1 MSGIKQLIVLA
12 LALPTAQAFCCFWSS
27 TNDACECD
35 AVASDGSWCAASEDQ
50 CLQCGDARWCD
61 DEPEEPEDTCKG
73 DYSACEGCGG
83 EQCTFCAAEQDVNC
97 CVAEGGDL
105 YECCEASAPFSWRY
119 SMNECDSVAHKT
131 PEPTP
136 AEPSCKGDYSAC
148 QGCGGEQC
156 TFCAAE
162 QDVNCCVAEGGDL
175 YECCEASAP
184 FSWSLASRKC
194 ASVAHKTPAPTPA
207 EPSCK
212 GDYSACQGCGGEQC
226 TYCAAMEDIK
236 CCLSTGADSLASDI
250 GRVGLL
256 QSCCDASAPFSWRY
270 NDECQALVDDD
281 DDDDDD
287 TATQPPTVTPE
298 VEWRLGDAGDSCD
311 ETCED
316 DGLACAE
323 DYLED
328 SNAQLDFMDVL
339 GPLGLGCTSVRG
351 PKPNYAAPYVNHK
364 GKCFTKLQTSTY
376 SCSKSGSTKRRVCA
390 CSVRKHASSSG
401 RFVASAR
408 VTPVGAGLDDG
419 SRDDRAVAGPRDRA
433 DDSPADRGRFGH
445 QILSDPN
452 TGQWI

>member
-50 CLQCGDARWCD
+50 CLQCGDAQWCD

-73 DYSACEGCGG
+73 DYSACQGCGG
-83 EQCTFCAAEQDVNC
+83 EQCTYCSAEQDVNCCVAEGGDLYECCEASAPFSWRYSMNECDSVAHKTPEPTPAEPSCKGDYTACQGCGGEQCTYCSAEQDVNC

-156 TFCAAE
+156 TYCSAE

-184 FSWSLASRKC
+184 FSWRYSMNEC
-194 ASVAHKTPAPTPA
+194 DSVAHKTPEPTPA

-212 GDYSACQGCGGEQC
+212 GDYSACQGCSGEQC

-236 CCLSTGADSLASDI
+236 CCP
-250 GRVGLL
+250 
-256 QSCCDASAPFSWRY
+256 QSERRLPPPP
-270 NDECQALVDDD
+270 
-281 DDDDDD
+281 
-287 TATQPPTVTPE
+287 AT
-298 VEWRLGDAGDSCD
+298 
-311 ETCED
+311 
-316 DGLACAE
+316 
-323 DYLED
+323 
-328 SNAQLDFMDVL
+328 
-339 GPLGLGCTSVRG
+339 
-351 PKPNYAAPYVNHK
+351 PN
-364 GKCFTKLQTSTY
+364 S
-376 SCSKSGSTKRRVCA
+376 
-390 CSVRKHASSSG
+390 
-401 RFVASAR
+401 
-408 VTPVGAGLDDG
+408 
-419 SRDDRAVAGPRDRA
+419 
-433 DDSPADRGRFGH
+433 
-445 QILSDPN
+445 
-452 TGQWI
+452 

>member
-50 CLQCGDARWCD
+50 CLQCGDAQWCD

-83 EQCTFCAAEQDVNC
+83 EQCTYCSAEQDVNC

-148 QGCGGEQC
+148 QGC
-156 TFCAAE
+156 
-162 QDVNCCVAEGGDL
+162 
-175 YECCEASAP
+175 S
-184 FSWSLASRKC
+184 
-194 ASVAHKTPAPTPA
+194 
-207 EPSCK
+207 
-212 GDYSACQGCGGEQC
+212 GEQC

-287 TATQPPTVTPE
+287 DTATQPPTVTPE

-311 ETCED
+311 ETCEE

-323 DYLED
+323 DYLEE

-364 GKCFTKLQTSTY
+364 GKCFVKQQTSTY

-408 VTPVGAGLDDG
+408 VTPVGAGLSFVAVLALGAVGMRAANRKRALLPTTVTTGDG
-419 SRDDRAVAGPRDRA
+419 AEAAANPRARKLRNPMKNPKQFAPKTNAFSAPGAPAGGA
-433 DDSPADRGRFGH
+433 G
-445 QILSDPN
+445 
-452 TGQWI
+452 GQLELEYTTN